1 MDASN
6 PLEVVIRG
14 GLLINATG
22 SQRAD
27 IGIRDGQIAAIGDA
41 LEGAMTIDAT
51 GCYVIPGGVD
61 QHVHLQLPLAGRV
74 STDTFASGTR
84 AAALGGTT
92 TVIDFVTPNPEESLL
107 AALAARRAEADSNV
121 AIDYSLHMTIP
132 TWHGAAD
139 ERLSEIPQVMQAGC
153 ATFKMYQAYA
163 GMALDDAAL
172 FRSMQA
178 VGRAGGSVVLHS
190 ETGDVIDL
198 LRTEALAAGRI
209 SPIEHEHTRPA
220 ALEATAVARAAE
232 IARLANCPLLIF
244 HVGCAE
250 SVEAI
255 RAAQKAGIDLWAE
268 TCPQYLL
275 LSASEHLGGVNGAR
289 YICAPPLREQDDQQ
303 ALWAALASGVL
314 QVISTDHC
322 PWTLAEKEQPNFAL
336 IPGGVPSIE
345 ARMALVHH
353 FGVAKG
359 RISPEQW
366 VAICCTNPARRMGLT
381 TKGAIATGMDAD
393 LVIFDPAQRKT
404 ITRQGDTPTLH
415 EAADWTPYE
424 GIQVQ
429 GWTRT
434 VLLRGNVIVRD
445 GEYTGRS
452 NEGRFVAREVSG

>member
-275 LSASEHLGGVNGAR
+275 LFRQRTSGRSQWRTVHLRPTTARTGRPAGIVGGAR
-289 YICAPPLREQDDQQ
+289 LGCVAGDQHRSLSLDACRERPAPT
-303 ALWAALASGVL
+303 S
-314 QVISTDHC
+314 H
-322 PWTLAEKEQPNFAL
+322 
-336 IPGGVPSIE
+336 
-345 ARMALVHH
+345 
-353 FGVAKG
+353 
-359 RISPEQW
+359 
-366 VAICCTNPARRMGLT
+366 
-381 TKGAIATGMDAD
+381 
-393 LVIFDPAQRKT
+393 
-404 ITRQGDTPTLH
+404 
-415 EAADWTPYE
+415 
-424 GIQVQ
+424 
-429 GWTRT
+429 
-434 VLLRGNVIVRD
+434 
-445 GEYTGRS
+445 
-452 NEGRFVAREVSG
+452 

>member
-1 MDASN
+1 
-6 PLEVVIRG
+6 
-14 GLLINATG
+14 
-22 SQRAD
+22 
-27 IGIRDGQIAAIGDA
+27 
-41 LEGAMTIDAT
+41 
-51 GCYVIPGGVD
+51 
-61 QHVHLQLPLAGRV
+61 
-74 STDTFASGTR
+74 
-84 AAALGGTT
+84 
-92 TVIDFVTPNPEESLL
+92 
-107 AALAARRAEADSNV
+107 
-121 AIDYSLHMTIP
+121 MTIP

-289 YICAPPLREQDDQQ
+289 YICAPPLRERDDQQ

-322 PWTLAEKEQPNFAL
+322 PWTLAEKDQPNFAL